1 MKKLFAALAVG
12 IALCG
17 AFFGCAATIT
27 PAQIAATLCT
37 PVNTAIGTITTL
49 VATNPA
55 DAKLATAAAALLKVE
70 PTINAV
76 CTSAAVITSD
86 NVQTLITVGLPAIGT
101 ILGTLPLPAA
111 TLTTIEGD
119 FVLAEQ
125 AIDLVDVVVLNIKAA
140 QAVTA
145 VMSPGTP
152 LSAAV
157 FK

>member
-1 MKKLFAALAVG
+1 MLKTLCLTAGIVASALFA
-12 IALCG
+12 
-17 AFFGCAATIT
+17 GCAGTVT

-37 PVNTAIGTITTL
+37 PVDTAVSTITTL

-55 DAKLATAAAALLKVE
+55 DASLATAAAALKKVQ

-76 CTSAAVITSD
+76 CTSATVVTSD

-111 TLTTIEGD
+111 TLTTIETD
-119 FVLAEQ
+119 FTLAEQ
-125 AIDLVDVVVLNIKAA
+125 AIDIVDVVVSNIKAA
-140 QAVTA
+140 QTVSA
-145 VMSPGTP
+145 VMTPATP